1 MVMCARC
8 RKRMAVVFIT
18 RVENGESKQEGICIK
33 CAREL
38 GIKPVNDIIDKMGL
52 SDEDVDRM
60 SEEMQDIMDGV
71 ENGDDPLGLGALT
84 SIEGSGDESDAPA
97 VDLARI
103 MREGLANSEG
113 GAGRKNK
120 KEEKDEKAQAHR
132 KKETKFLSAYCQN
145 INEKALMGK
154 LDNIVGRERELDR
167 IIQILCRR
175 QKNNPCLIG

>member
-113 GAGRKNK
+113 GAGRNSGSPQ
-120 KEEKDEKAQAHR
+120 EGD
-132 KKETKFLSAYCQN
+132 
-145 INEKALMGK
+145 
-154 LDNIVGRERELDR
+154 
-167 IIQILCRR
+167 
-175 QKNNPCLIG
+175 